1 MRETPPHAAW
11 RGEHATWTGL
21 DWTPPGIDEDD
32 DPTPPGR
39 GDRARR
45 GPWPLW
51 RWRVPLDRTGA
62 YQLATAPR
70 PPARRG
76 AVDG

>member
-11 RGEHATWTGL
+11 RGEHATWTTGL

-32 DPTPPGR
+32 DPTPP
-39 GDRARR
+39 ARR
-45 GPWPLW
+45 PGAAGLAVA
-51 RWRVPLDRTGA
+51 RTARDRTGA